1 MPEVSGLDV
10 ARRLGG
16 AGPLVV
22 FQTAYDEYALAAF
35 EREALDFI
43 VKPVTSERLSQSF
56 DRARRRLAERAD
68 RPMMPAMTE
77 AVAARLEAALG
88 RGERR
93 PPPRRLL
100 VRHQSGHRLIP
111 VASVDRFV
119 AADGVVSAVVSGAE
133 HLTDDSLDALE
144 TRLSTAFV
152 RTTRSDLIA
161 IDRVDRITS
170 NGDGSA
176 TITMKDGSHWRVSR
190 RRAKPVRDAL
200 QR

>member
-1 MPEVSGLDV
+1 
-10 ARRLGG
+10 
-16 AGPLVV
+16 
-22 FQTAYDEYALAAF
+22 
-35 EREALDFI
+35 
-43 VKPVTSERLSQSF
+43 
-56 DRARRRLAERAD
+56 
-68 RPMMPAMTE
+68 MMPAMTE